1 VNKVMCLHTMHSF
14 LLIWTAF
21 RSRLNPPFPARMT
34 RSIFRALPF
43 PICFGASLMAPIVA
57 VAATDENSVEPI
69 RSSDHDLAVA
79 SDRAHNHQ
87 HSQVTKLSPPETFPI
102 AESVT
107 PAQSPKPTNK
117 LAQTTAPETPT
128 TFPTE
133 RLPPPP
139 AAESTDPILEP
150 TPPTALPQTQPESP
164 ESPRVLIRQI
174 QVIGSTVFSVAD
186 FAEITKPIVDQSVT
200 IEQLRQIA
208 DLITQKYLTA
218 GYFTSRAV
226 LTEQT
231 VKDGVVQIQVIEGTI
246 ERIDL
251 VGTKR
256 INKNQI
262 LKRVNLGIRQPL
274 RQYDLETQLRLLKA
288 DPIFSNVEA
297 SLREGS
303 SLGKSILTIRVAEAS
318 GFFGNVGV
326 DNDSVPS
333 VGGERVTGTIGYRNL
348 TGNGDVVYGS
358 YGRSLTGG
366 LETWNFGYQIPVNPM
381 QGTLQLRI
389 APSRYRVTQQEFQ
402 TLDISGSSSYYDL
415 GFRQPI
421 HRSLQQEFALNTG
434 ISHRR
439 GKTLVSDLQ
448 IDESVATVLR
458 LGQDWVKRDANG
470 YWGLRS
476 QLNIGTGL
484 LGATKNRDVD
494 GQFVS
499 WTGQA
504 ERLQFF
510 GLNQSLQAQLNW
522 QLTPDALP
530 PSQQFLLGGRQT
542 LRGYRQNVRSGDNG
556 VSLSIEPR
564 FTVQRNIAG
573 EPVLQIAPFF
583 DVGVTWNHASNPT
596 ATAQPNV
603 LAGGGV
609 GLLWQP
615 SARWQLRL
623 DYGAPLVKVREPERN
638 LQDTALYFGLRY
650 QF

>member
-1 VNKVMCLHTMHSF
+1 
-14 LLIWTAF
+14 
-21 RSRLNPPFPARMT
+21 MT
-34 RSIFRALPF
+34 RSIFRYLPF
-43 PICFGASLMAPIVA
+43 PICFGASLMAPMVT

-69 RSSDHDLAVA
+69 RPSDPDLAVT
-79 SDRAHNHQ
+79 SDRARNHRQ
-87 HSQVTKLSPPETFPI
+87 SQLSQPSPPETFSI
-102 AESVT
+102 AELVT
-107 PAQSPKPTNK
+107 AKPLKPANK
-117 LAQTTAPETPT
+117 LAQTTIPETPT
-128 TFPTE
+128 TFPTD
-133 RLPPPP
+133 RFP
-139 AAESTDPILEP
+139 P
-150 TPPTALPQTQPESP
+150 TPPENPVPPTLTPPAPPTAIPTPSETT
-164 ESPRVLIRQI
+164 ESPRILVRQV
-174 QVIGSTVFSVAD
+174 QVVGSTVFSAAD
-186 FAEITKPIVDQSVT
+186 FAAMTKPIVNQSVT
-200 IEQLRQIA
+200 IGQLRQIA
-208 DLITQKYLTA
+208 ELITQKYLTD

-256 INKNQI
+256 LSKDSI
-262 LKRVNLGIRQPL
+262 LKRINLGIRQPL
-274 RQYDLETQLRLLKA
+274 RQQDLETQLRLLKV
-288 DPIFSNVEA
+288 DPIFRNVEA
-297 SLREGS
+297 SLREGA
-303 SLGKSILTIRVAEAS
+303 SLGKSILTIRVEEAP

-348 TGNGDVVYGS
+348 TGNGDLLYGS
-358 YGRSLTGG
+358 YGRSFTGG
-366 LETWNFGYQIPVNPM
+366 LTTWDFGYQIPVNPM

-389 APSRYRVTQQEFQ
+389 APSRYRVTQKEFQ
-402 TLDISGSSSYYDL
+402 ALDISGSSSYYDL

-421 HRSLQQEFALNTG
+421 HRSLQQEFALSTG

-448 IDESVATVLR
+448 IDESVTTVLR
-458 LGQDWVKRDANG
+458 LGQDWVKRDAKG

-484 LGATKNRDVD
+484 FGATTSREVD
-494 GQFVS
+494 GQFIS

-504 ERLQFF
+504 ERVQFF
-510 GLNQSLQAQLNW
+510 GLNQSLQTQLNW

-564 FTVQRNIAG
+564 FTVHRNIVG
-573 EPVLQIAPFF
+573 DPVFQIAPFL
-583 DVGVTWNHASNPT
+583 DAGVTWNHASNPT
-596 ATAQPNV
+596 VTAKQNL
-603 LAGGGV
+603 LAGVGV

-615 SARWQLRL
+615 TERWQLRL
-623 DYGAPLVKVREPERN
+623 DYGAPLVQVRERERN
-638 LQDTALYFGLRY
+638 LQDAALYFGLRY